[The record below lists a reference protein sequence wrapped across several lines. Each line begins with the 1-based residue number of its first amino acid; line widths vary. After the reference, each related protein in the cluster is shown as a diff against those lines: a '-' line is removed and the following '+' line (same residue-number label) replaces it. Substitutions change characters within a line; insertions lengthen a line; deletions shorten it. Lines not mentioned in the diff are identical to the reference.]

1 MMARPDS
8 RTRRI
13 RLFENER
20 LEKLTMI
27 SPLVFGAIWSVA
39 LPLVIWAGWGS
50 ADPLAAAGLI
60 FAGLVG
66 WSLFEYA
73 MHRYL
78 FHWELDWRPVRWLVF
93 LIHGNHHDSPNDEMR
108 NLMPPAVSLPI
119 AGLIWWGCVEAA
131 GPAGTWLFL
140 GFITGYVCYDVVHFA
155 CHQWPM
161 RGRLALALKR
171 HHMRHHYVDEDRNYA
186 ITAIF
191 WDRVFSTRISSL
203 RD

>member
-1 MMARPDS
+1 MASPDP
-8 RTRRI
+8 RTQRI
-13 RLFENER
+13 RLFENEQ
-20 LEKLTMI
+20 LEKLTVI
-27 SPLVFGAIWSVA
+27 SPPVFGLIWGVA
-39 LPLVIWAGWGS
+39 LPLIVWTGWGS
-50 ADPLAAAGLI
+50 ADVLPAVGLI
-60 FAGLVG
+60 FTGLVA

-108 NLMPPAVSLPI
+108 NLMPPIVSLPI
-119 AGLIWWGCVEAA
+119 AGLIWWGCTEAM

-140 GFITGYVCYDVVHFA
+140 GFIAGYVCYDLVHFA

-161 RGRLALALKR
+161 RGRLALMLKR
-171 HHMRHHYVDEDRNYA
+171 HHMRHHYVNEDRNYA

-191 WDRVFSTRISSL
+191 WDSVFRTRITSL
-203 RD
+203 KD